1 MWAYTEIEG
10 EFPTFW
16 KFSNFKQR
24 RVQGHC
30 NNIFFLPAKLD
41 ISVPSAAEHKNVVR
55 SWAAEGEANDGS
67 KAFLFAFFV
76 DVRGNLPNYPAAG
89 SINGA
94 PF

>member
-30 NNIFFLPAKLD
+30 NNIFSLPAKLD
-41 ISVPSAAEHKNVVR
+41 ISVPSAAEHKKC
-55 SWAAEGEANDGS
+55 G
-67 KAFLFAFFV
+67 
-76 DVRGNLPNYPAAG
+76 
-89 SINGA
+89 
-94 PF
+94 